1 MFMKNNFFVLTA
13 ILFILTFV
21 EFAGATPVSL
31 DLAGSAGGSSVTVS
45 DNARLATITA
55 NLDNNLDS
63 QAFMLNDGETM
74 EVNFF
79 TLAASGVAL
88 LGPSYS
94 IEATLA
100 FDLPDIASAG
110 TGGGRFWTF
119 LGLVSGGALAW
130 EPGTLPDIFD
140 VDGNTI
146 SVDFEDGCT
155 IVCGDTVM
163 VHAYITNEGGA
174 PVPEPATMVLLGSGL
189 VGLAG
194 FGRRKFRK

>member
-1 MFMKNNFFVLTA
+1 MKNNLIVLTA
-13 ILFILTFV
+13 ILSILTFV
-21 EFAGATPVSL
+21 GFAGATPVSF

-45 DNARLATITA
+45 DSARWATLNAT
-55 NLDNNLDS
+55 LDSNLDS
-63 QAFMLNDGETM
+63 QAFTLNDGETM

-94 IEATLA
+94 IEATLG
-100 FDLPDIASAG
+100 FDLPDIDSAG
-110 TGGGRFWTF
+110 TGGGRFWT
-119 LGLVSGGALAW
+119 LPGLVSGGALAW
-130 EPGTLPDIFD
+130 DTGTLPDIFN
-140 VDGNTI
+140 VNGNTI
-146 SVDFEDGCT
+146 SVDFENGCT

-174 PVPEPATMVLLGSGL
+174 PVPEPATMLLLGSGL
-189 VGLAG
+189 LGLAG